1 MLDTTV
7 LLAAFLLAS
16 AFTLL
21 LAAMLYPSALL
32 RWFQRKRYQYEV
44 TFSLYML
51 TSTEKFIFSTLAPL
65 TCRRMQ
71 NRILSCFLE
80 CGDSPPLS
88 YLSLSLSVNA
98 TLPLHTHTHTLP
110 LVHACRFE
118 KLTISTD
125 SVLFLLLSLLIIA
138 ASLYLPEHLTIIA
151 NRMSYYLSGNRDALA
166 NSTPKD
172 VGMPNAPLGAGAM
185 GNGRGMMEL

>member
-1 MLDTTV
+1 
-7 LLAAFLLAS
+7 
-16 AFTLL
+16 
-21 LAAMLYPSALL
+21 MLYPSALL

-51 TSTEKFIFSTLAPL
+51 TSTEKFIF
-65 TCRRMQ
+65 
-71 NRILSCFLE
+71 N
-80 CGDSPPLS
+80 
-88 YLSLSLSVNA
+88 
-98 TLPLHTHTHTLP
+98 
-110 LVHACRFE
+110 
-118 KLTISTD
+118 

-166 NSTPKD
+166 SATPKD

>member
-1 MLDTTV
+1 MRRFTAPIPSLFERHT
-7 LLAAFLLAS
+7 AS
-16 AFTLL
+16 
-21 LAAMLYPSALL
+21 
-32 RWFQRKRYQYEV
+32 
-44 TFSLYML
+44 
-51 TSTEKFIFSTLAPL
+51 
-65 TCRRMQ
+65 
-71 NRILSCFLE
+71 
-80 CGDSPPLS
+80 
-88 YLSLSLSVNA
+88 
-98 TLPLHTHTHTLP
+98 THTHTLP